1 MSGDKESA
9 KVVLGFGREFDLA
22 LAELTTRGFI
32 ALFLVSAVAIVLIF
46 KDGTSARTLLL
57 LGGSIISAIGI
68 FGFSWLIIQKVDMG
82 GAKPSIKLMLSSLG
96 GLAPYVF
103 GCYLT
108 FYEGLWRG
116 VGLFSNFT
124 LGALLAFLFY
134 LIAGYAIVLSIYRLT
149 HCCPTKFTKKRPE
162 NQADLIQ

>member
-9 KVVLGFGREFDLA
+9 KVVIGFGREFDLA

-32 ALFLVSAVAIVLIF
+32 ALFLVSAVAIVLMF
-46 KDGTSARTLLL
+46 KDGISDRTLLL
-57 LGGSIISAIGI
+57 LGGSVFSSIGI
-68 FGFSWLIIQKVDMG
+68 FGFSWVIIQKVNAG
-82 GAKPSIKLMLSSLG
+82 GPKRSIRGMLASLS

-108 FYEGLWRG
+108 FYEGLWSG
-116 VGLFSNFT
+116 VRLFSNFT
-124 LGALLAFLFY
+124 LGASLAVLFY

-149 HCCPTKFTKKRPE
+149 EFSRALDDGRIEVNKD
-162 NQADLIQ
+162 AI